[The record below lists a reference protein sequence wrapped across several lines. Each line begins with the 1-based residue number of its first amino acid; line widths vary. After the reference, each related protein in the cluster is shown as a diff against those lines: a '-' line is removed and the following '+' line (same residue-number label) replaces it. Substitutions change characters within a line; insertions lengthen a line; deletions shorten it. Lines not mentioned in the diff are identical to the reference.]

1 MSSATY
7 NDSKENA
14 KLNVET
20 FKDQLSDEII
30 LRYGD
35 NQSDNVSDAM
45 KEGRV
50 TFQDLCDYHF
60 ET

>member
-20 FKDQLSDEII
+20 FKDKLSDEII